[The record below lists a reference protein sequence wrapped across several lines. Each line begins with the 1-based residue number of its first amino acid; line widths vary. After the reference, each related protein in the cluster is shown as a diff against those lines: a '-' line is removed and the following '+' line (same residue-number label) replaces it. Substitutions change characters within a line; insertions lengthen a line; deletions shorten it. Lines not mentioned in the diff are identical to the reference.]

1 MGHGD
6 CLYPIHRPYKVLVW
20 FYSFVFFWF
29 RSAMSPVVYLLGHS
43 FVELYRRRAAH
54 DGQTVG
60 QATGLARE
68 CQLQTQGVSGGT
80 SHRLLT
86 SPGDLLRRL
95 ETITCVLDLLVVD
108 LGTNDLCPQDAS
120 PGLVVDSALALVELL
135 RQSNRSPTK
144 IVFLSVIQRTS
155 KGRHLAVSVRRRAK
169 AFNAK
174 LAARVQF
181 LPGVYFYSQ
190 PINHPRF
197 ICSDGC
203 HLTDEGVQRYGEGIR
218 RAVLRH
224 RSG

>member
-1 MGHGD
+1 M
-6 CLYPIHRPYKVLVW
+6 
-20 FYSFVFFWF
+20 
-29 RSAMSPVVYLLGHS
+29 YLLGHS
-43 FVELYRRRAAH
+43 FVERYRRRAAH

-68 CQLQTQGVSGGT
+68 CQLQTQGMSGGT
-80 SHRLLT
+80 FHRLLT

-95 ETITCVLDLLVVD
+95 ETITCVLDLVVVD

-135 RQSNRSPTK
+135 RQSNRSPTT

-155 KGRHLAVSVRRRAK
+155 KGRHLAVSVRRFNRRAK